1 MAVTGISR
9 DFTSNVSIVRM
20 VSNDDLAT
28 VSASGYI
35 TDQTDN
41 ITALNSGTWEWLDS
55 DIIAVYAS
63 DGHGL
68 YQFENSDFTTLE
80 SLLTGGIT
88 LPVVSGDFA
97 IFDGTAGDLQDLGY
111 SPSDATK
118 TKVVM
123 ANGAVVANRLAKFID
138 TAGTIDDGTSA
149 ATNLGDIYAGEAGTA
164 GAFRSYGTSNVGG
177 YLGLTGINNSGN
189 FSVVISNVAHGQST
203 TYSIADI
210 GASTGAIPT
219 APISFRIKSIAQ
231 AAVAGGLPAQTIV
244 DPFCTVG
251 SMVTASWNDTTN
263 AVTIQTVSARN
274 GNFIVTSS
282 GDPGVSHLNY
292 IITK

>member
-149 ATNLGDIYAGEAGTA
+149 ATNLGDIYAG
-164 GAFRSYGTSNVGG
+164 GG
-177 YLGLTGINNSGN
+177 
-189 FSVVISNVAHGQST
+189 VA
-203 TYSIADI
+203 
-210 GASTGAIPT
+210 
-219 APISFRIKSIAQ
+219 
-231 AAVAGGLPAQTIV
+231 AGG
-244 DPFCTVG
+244 G
-251 SMVTASWNDTTN
+251 
-263 AVTIQTVSARN
+263 
-274 GNFIVTSS
+274 
-282 GDPGVSHLNY
+282 GDDSEFGE
-292 IITK
+292 